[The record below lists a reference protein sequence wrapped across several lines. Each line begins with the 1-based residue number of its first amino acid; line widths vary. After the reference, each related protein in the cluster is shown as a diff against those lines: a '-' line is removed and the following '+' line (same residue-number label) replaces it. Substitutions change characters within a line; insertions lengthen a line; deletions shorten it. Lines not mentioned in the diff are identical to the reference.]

1 MSAAPPAP
9 ATALRARLRG
19 RIEPAVLPAAA
30 VSIVVAL
37 GFGLIVPVL
46 PLYARS
52 FGVAAA
58 QVGLLGSAFSFVRLV
73 ADVPAGRLVNRV
85 GPARSVA
92 LGTALVALSS
102 AAAGLATSFTA
113 LVVLR
118 GAGGIGS
125 ALFSAGLMA
134 YILSAVPRERMG
146 RAMGVYQASFLLGSA
161 FGPTVGG
168 LTAGQL
174 GLRGPFFVYAA
185 FCVAATVVAL
195 VTLRGSTLEPSG
207 RQAAGVPAGPAL
219 ASGAAPARGGST
231 GRRLDGALLRFAG
244 VRPTRGLLAAL
255 SGAFALWWF
264 MGGFRFTLVPLLA
277 EERLGLDVTAIS
289 FGITASAIANLCT
302 TWPAGWAA
310 DRYGRHAVGVPAFT
324 GIALAAGAML
334 LARDFPTYL
343 AANALLGAC
352 YGAAA
357 IVPGTLLAD
366 AIPRDRAG
374 AASGYNYLAQDLGN
388 VLGPV
393 AVGWALDAAG
403 YPSAAALAA
412 APALVAAVAI
422 AAARRS
428 QGRGSTS

>member
-1 MSAAPPAP
+1 
-9 ATALRARLRG
+9 
-19 RIEPAVLPAAA
+19 
-30 VSIVVAL
+30 
-37 GFGLIVPVL
+37 
-46 PLYARS
+46 
-52 FGVAAA
+52 
-58 QVGLLGSAFSFVRLV
+58 
-73 ADVPAGRLVNRV
+73 VNRL
-85 GPARSVA
+85 GPARGVA
-92 LGTALVALSS
+92 LGTAVVALSS

-134 YILSAVPRERMG
+134 YILAAVPRDRMG

-168 LTAGQL
+168 LTAEQL

-185 FCVAATVVAL
+185 FCVAATLVAL
-195 VTLRGSTLEPSG
+195 VTLRGHQQSLATPH
-207 RQAAGVPAGPAL
+207 AAAPDSPAAERGAAVTHNVPAG
-219 ASGAAPARGGST
+219 RH
-231 GRRLDGALLRFAG
+231 LDRALLRFVG

-264 MGGFRFTLVPLLA
+264 MGSFRFLVVPLFA
-277 EERLGLDVTAIS
+277 EEQLGLDVAAIS
-289 FGITASAIANLCT
+289 FGITVSAIANLCT

-310 DRYGRHAVGVPAFT
+310 DRYGRHAVGIPAFI
-324 GIALAAGAML
+324 GVVLAAGAML

-374 AASGYNYLAQDLGN
+374 TASGYNYLVQDLGS
-388 VLGPV
+388 VLGPI
-393 AVGWALDAAG
+393 AVGWVLDLAG
-403 YPSAAALAA
+403 YANATALAA
-412 APALVAAVAI
+412 VPALLAALAI
-422 AAARRS
+422 AAARRP
-428 QGRGSTS
+428 RHPLVT

>member
-1 MSAAPPAP
+1 MRGAPLAP
-9 ATALRARLRG
+9 AAGPLTWLRARA
-19 RIEPAVLPAAA
+19 EPAVLPAAA

-52 FGVAAA
+52 FGVAAV
-58 QVGLLGSAFSFVRLV
+58 QVGLLGSAFSLVRL
-73 ADVPAGRLVNRV
+73 ACDVPAGRLVGRL
-85 GPARSVA
+85 GPARGVA
-92 LGTALVALSS
+92 LGTAIVALSS

-134 YILSAVPRERMG
+134 YLLSAIPRERMG

-168 LTAGQL
+168 LTADQL

-185 FCVAATVVAL
+185 FCLAATLVAL
-195 VTLRGSTLEPSG
+195 VTLRGITLGNGERPVAATPDAAARPS
-207 RQAAGVPAGPAL
+207 AAG
-219 ASGAAPARGGST
+219 AR
-231 GRRLDGALLRFAG
+231 RLRFAG
-244 VRPTRGLLAAL
+244 LRPTRGLLAAL

-264 MGGFRFTLVPLLA
+264 MGGFRFTLVPLFA
-277 EERLGLDVTAIS
+277 EEQLGLDVAAIS
-289 FGITASAIANLCT
+289 FGITVSAVANLCT

-310 DRYGRHAVGVPAFT
+310 DRYGRHAVGVPAFA

-357 IVPGTLLAD
+357 VVPGTLLAD
-366 AIPRDRAG
+366 AIARERAG
-374 AASGYNYLAQDLGN
+374 EASGYNYLAQDLGN
-388 VLGPV
+388 VLAPV
-393 AVGWALDAAG
+393 AVGWLLDAAG
-403 YPSAAALAA
+403 YPSAVALAA
-412 APALVAAVAI
+412 APAVVAAALI
-422 AAARRS
+422 AASARV
-428 QGRGSTS
+428 RG

>member
-1 MSAAPPAP
+1 LSTAPTHTP
-9 ATALRARLRG
+9 ATRAAAWLRG
-19 RIEPAVLPAAA
+19 RVEPSILPAAA

-58 QVGLLGSAFSFVRLV
+58 QVGLLGSAFSLVRLI
-73 ADVPAGRLVNRV
+73 ADVPAGHLVNRL
-85 GPARSVA
+85 GPARGVA

-134 YILSAVPRERMG
+134 YILNTVPRDRMG
-146 RAMGVYQASFLLGSA
+146 RAMGAYHASFLLGSA

-168 LTAGQL
+168 LTADQL

-185 FCVAATVVAL
+185 FCVAATLVAL
-195 VTLRGSTLEPSG
+195 VTLRGAARPPATPPVAAPLPPATEP
-207 RQAAGVPAGPAL
+207 
-219 ASGAAPARGGST
+219 GAATLSAAPG
-231 GRRLDGALLRFAG
+231 GRRLDGVFRRFVG
-244 VRPTRGLLAAL
+244 VRLTRGLLAAL

-264 MGGFRFTLVPLLA
+264 MGSFRFLVVPLFA
-277 EERLGLDVTAIS
+277 EEQLGLDVAAIS
-289 FGITASAIANLCT
+289 FGITVSAVANLCT

-310 DRYGRHAVGVPAFT
+310 DRYGRHAVGVPAFL
-324 GIALAAGAML
+324 GVVLAAAAML

-374 AASGYNYLAQDLGN
+374 TASGYNYLVQDLGN
-388 VLGPV
+388 VLGPL
-393 AVGWALDAAG
+393 AVGWALDLAG
-403 YPSAAALAA
+403 YTSATALAA
-412 APALVAAVAI
+412 APALLAAVAI
-422 AAARRS
+422 GAARRPRVS
-428 QGRGSTS
+428 AAP